1 MNIEGALQSTY
12 KKIMAEVTNLTRPA
26 LLITNDQFL
35 FVSNIL
41 KERMNG
47 AFTLRLL
54 FRGTR
59 DGMTNAKFH

>member
-1 MNIEGALQSTY
+1 
-12 KKIMAEVTNLTRPA
+12 MAEVKNLTRSA
-26 LLITNDQFL
+26 LLQTNDQFE
-35 FVSNIL
+35 FVSKIL

>member
-1 MNIEGALQSTY
+1 MNIDGALQSTY
-12 KKIMAEVTNLTRPA
+12 HKIMAEVKNLTISS
-26 LLITNDQFL
+26 LLQTNDQFE
-35 FVSNIL
+35 FVSKIV

-54 FRGTR
+54 FRGSR